1 MTKKIKKR
9 APKPLTRK
17 QRSNLERE
25 QRIER
30 ILIWSVVFIG
40 ITVVGVLGYGLVV
53 EKIIKARQPVAVVGD
68 TPIKTSEFQARVRFI
83 RLQMQN
89 QLQYLYQQQQTIDPQ
104 NENSQSYLEYI
115 QQQIRQVQNQ
125 LAPENAAT
133 LGEQA
138 LNQMIQEELIRQEA
152 DRRDITVSSEEIQ
165 EQIHTSFGY
174 NPDATPE
181 PTSPLT
187 ETESITDMTT
197 PLPTPTKMSEADF
210 RQLYNRYIQESLK
223 PMDISEQQYRSWI
236 KASLLTEKV
245 KEAIGEETSD
255 EAEQVEVRVVSA
267 PDEESLSEIAARL
280 DAGEDFQTISDELA
294 EEGTGYASELGW
306 YPKSVLASQLG
317 EELAEQ
323 AFNLEVGERT
333 EPMALGEGQQY
344 AILEVTGHEVRPVE
358 DYVKQQMADQA
369 FQTWLEA
376 QQVVVERKDYQDR
389 IPTEP

>member
-1 MTKKIKKR
+1 
-9 APKPLTRK
+9 
-17 QRSNLERE
+17 
-25 QRIER
+25 
-30 ILIWSVVFIG
+30 
-40 ITVVGVLGYGLVV
+40 
-53 EKIIKARQPVAVVGD
+53 
-68 TPIKTSEFQARVRFI
+68 
-83 RLQMQN
+83 
-89 QLQYLYQQQQTIDPQ
+89 
-104 NENSQSYLEYI
+104 
-115 QQQIRQVQNQ
+115 
-125 LAPENAAT
+125 
-133 LGEQA
+133 
-138 LNQMIQEELIRQEA
+138 
-152 DRRDITVSSEEIQ
+152 
-165 EQIHTSFGY
+165 
-174 NPDATPE
+174 
-181 PTSPLT
+181 
-187 ETESITDMTT
+187 
-197 PLPTPTKMSEADF
+197 MSEADF

-344 AILEVTGHEVRPVE
+344 AIIEVTGHEVRPVE
-358 DYVKQQMADQA
+358 DYVKQQMAEQA

>member
-25 QRIER
+25 QHIER

-40 ITVVGVLGYGLVV
+40 IAVVGVLGYGLVV

-83 RLQMQN
+83 RLQMRN

-165 EQIHTSFGY
+165 EQIHSSFGY

-187 ETESITDMTT
+187 ETESITDITT

-344 AILEVTGHEVRPVE
+344 AIIEVTGHEVRPVE
-358 DYVKQQMADQA
+358 DYVKQQMAEQA